1 MPWSVFRFIMKRI
14 WATKKGSF
22 HGAVK
27 TALGRE
33 DAQMAVE
40 EASIIPVCSFLKGK
54 RLAFIRKQAFLTSHW
69 WR

>member
-1 MPWSVFRFIMKRI
+1 MVSIPFHHE
-14 WATKKGSF
+14 THLGNKKGSF